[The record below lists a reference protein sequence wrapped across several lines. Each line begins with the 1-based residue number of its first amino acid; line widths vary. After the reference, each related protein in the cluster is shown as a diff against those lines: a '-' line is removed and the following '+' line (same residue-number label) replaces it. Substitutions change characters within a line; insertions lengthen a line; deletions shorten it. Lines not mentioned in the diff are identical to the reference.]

1 MEVAILQYLQW
12 RIDPT
17 MTAVSLICVIRHS
30 STLAR
35 HRCHKRDDH
44 AMAVWRAQPTVPAL

>member
-17 MTAVSLICVIRHS
+17 VAAVSLICAIRHS
-30 STLAR
+30 YTLAR
-35 HRCHKRDDH
+35 HRCRKHDDH
-44 AMAVWRAQPTVPAL
+44 AMAVWGAQPTVPAL

>member
-17 MTAVSLICVIRHS
+17 ITSGIASLRD
-30 STLAR
+30 STLLHAR
-35 HRCHKRDDH
+35 
-44 AMAVWRAQPTVPAL
+44 ATSMP